1 MSEAMFSKILV
12 AYEGSD
18 NARRALDVASEL
30 SEKLGA
36 ELFIVHVLMHG
47 RPADE
52 LVRMAEVEH
61 LVNQAHMTAA
71 PVVDRVSGRTYD
83 LLGGGGTN
91 EQTARMI
98 SAVGDQ
104 LVTYAKSRS
113 EELGARG
120 VKASV
125 RIGDYAD
132 EILEA
137 AKEQKADMIVIGSRG
152 LGKIREAV
160 LGSVSQKVL
169 HHADQTV
176 VTVK

>member
-1 MSEAMFSKILV
+1 MFSKILV
-12 AYEGSD
+12 AYDGSD

-30 SEKLGA
+30 SKKLGA
-36 ELFIVHVLMHG
+36 DLFIVHVLMHG

-61 LVNQAHMTAA
+61 LVERAHVKTT
-71 PVVDRVSGRTYD
+71 PGVDYVSGRTYD

-91 EQTARMI
+91 DQTIWVI
-98 SAVGDQ
+98 SAIGDQ
-104 LVTYAKSRS
+104 LVSYAKNRS

-120 VKASV
+120 VKTSV
-125 RIGDYAD
+125 QIGDYAD

-137 AKEQKADMIVIGSRG
+137 AKQQKADMIVVGSRG
-152 LGKIREAV
+152 LGKIRETV

-169 HHADQTV
+169 HNADQTV